1 MFYSLFV
8 YFFPISLDRLLV
20 LNYLDNDKICK
31 TDAIINENISNPPKP
46 YDYII
51 KSIKLEVK
59 KIYEPQVKLINKVIY
74 DNAVE
79 GVILSNYDR

>member
-1 MFYSLFV
+1 MLILEFGF
-8 YFFPISLDRLLV
+8 
-20 LNYLDNDKICK
+20 K
-31 TDAIINENISNPPKP
+31 TDAIINENISNLPKP
-46 YDYII
+46 YYYKI

-79 GVILSNYDR
+79 GVIVSNYDR

>member
-1 MFYSLFV
+1 MLILEFGF
-8 YFFPISLDRLLV
+8 
-20 LNYLDNDKICK
+20 K
-31 TDAIINENISNPPKP
+31 TDAIINENISNPPKT
-46 YDYII
+46 YDYKI

-79 GVILSNYDR
+79 GVIVSNYDR